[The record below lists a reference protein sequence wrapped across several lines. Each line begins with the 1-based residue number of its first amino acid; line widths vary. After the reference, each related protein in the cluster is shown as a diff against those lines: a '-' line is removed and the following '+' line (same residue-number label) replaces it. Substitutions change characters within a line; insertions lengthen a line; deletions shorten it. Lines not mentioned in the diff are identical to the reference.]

1 MPVDERYRR
10 QVALLVRTLPFVAEE
25 SCFALK
31 GGTAINLFVRD
42 LPRLSVDIDLTYLPV
57 AGWEESLRDMDATLR
72 RIGGRIEASVATARV
87 QPVALRGESAV
98 NKLFVRDGGV
108 QIKIELTPVMRG
120 CVYEAEE
127 RAVSKSVERQFGFA
141 ATRVVSFSDLFAGKL
156 VAALDRQHPRDLFD
170 VRGLLAREGIDDRLR
185 TAFVVYL
192 IGHNRPVAELLAPAR
207 RDLAEEFRRG
217 LAGMTEGP
225 VALEDL
231 VGAREALIANAV
243 DRMPEAHRRFL
254 LSFEAG
260 VPDWS
265 LLDAPNAATLP
276 AVRWRMANLAR
287 LDGNRR
293 SQLVAR
299 LEAVLAGPASGVS
312 AAHR

>member
-1 MPVDERYRR
+1 M
-10 QVALLVRTLPFVAEE
+10 
-25 SCFALK
+25 
-31 GGTAINLFVRD
+31 
-42 LPRLSVDIDLTYLPV
+42 
-57 AGWEESLRDMDATLR
+57 
-72 RIGGRIEASVATARV
+72 
-87 QPVALRGESAV
+87 
-98 NKLFVRDGGV
+98 
-108 QIKIELTPVMRG
+108 
-120 CVYEAEE
+120 
-127 RAVSKSVERQFGFA
+127 
-141 ATRVVSFSDLFAGKL
+141 
-156 VAALDRQHPRDLFD
+156 
-170 VRGLLAREGIDDRLR
+170 AREGIDERLR

-217 LAGMTEGP
+217 LDGMTEGP

-243 DRMPEAHRRFL
+243 GRMPEARRRFL

-260 VPDWS
+260 TPDWS

-293 SQLVAR
+293 SQLVTG
-299 LEAVLAGPASGVS
+299 LEAALAGSAGGAS
-312 AAHR
+312 AAHRCDAEG